1 MRKEDNEL
9 LVRVGPGTA
18 MGQVFRSYWS
28 PIADAKQ
35 LANKDSDPLR
45 VRFCGENY
53 VAFRDSDGT
62 LGLLDELCPHRGASL
77 ALGRVEECGIRCLYH
92 GWKFA
97 ADGQLLD
104 TPNHGDPNFKKG
116 FKATSYPI
124 REAGGLIWGYFG
136 PKESEP
142 AFPDYAFMHHPTDEM
157 YIFRVDLDCNYLQL
171 LEGGLDSSHVGIL
184 HADFAR
190 PGWNTGTFTRS
201 DDPNNPGGIAVDDNA
216 PSLSIE
222 TTQFGFH
229 YAAIRKGEQGGQSI
243 RIVPFIMPCARIIPA
258 PERMATLFEV
268 PIDDE
273 HTSTFLVAYGPHSR
287 NRARNLYMS
296 GLDDPRFWSEN
307 DRHWKAT
314 WANRFGQDRAKMRS
328 KESWSGFRGF
338 EPEDGA
344 MALSMGPIF
353 DRSKEHLVPAD
364 GAVVHLRRILL
375 DAARRVAGGEA
386 LLPLPDV
393 SKVVAVADTEIPQ
406 GERWQDLA
414 PHNIADPQRQIA
426 AE

>member
-1 MRKEDNEL
+1 MRKEENEL
-9 LVRVGPGTA
+9 LVRVGPETA
-18 MGQVFRSYWS
+18 MGQVFRRYWT
-28 PIADAKQ
+28 PIADALQ
-35 LANKDSDPLR
+35 LDKPDSDPLR

-53 VAFRDSDGT
+53 VAFRDTDGK

-77 ALGRVEECGIRCLYH
+77 ALGRVEACGIRCLYH

-97 ADGQLLD
+97 ADGSLLD
-104 TPNHGDPNFKKG
+104 TPNHPDPNFRAH
-116 FKATSYPI
+116 FKATTYPI

-136 PKESEP
+136 PKEKEP
-142 AFPDYAFMHHPTDEM
+142 PFPHFAFMDAPADQR
-157 YIFRVDLDCNYLQL
+157 YLARIDVACNYLQL
-171 LEGGLDSSHVGIL
+171 LEGGMDSSHVGIL

-190 PGWNTGTFTRS
+190 PGWNKGTFARS
-201 DDPNNPGGIAVDDNA
+201 TDTNNPGAIAVDDNA

-222 TTQFGFH
+222 TTDFGFH
-229 YAAIRKGEQGGQSI
+229 YAAIRKGAAGGQSI

-273 HTSTFLVAYGPHSR
+273 NTSTYLVAYGPYSGDR
-287 NRARNLYMS
+287 PRNLYMS
-296 GLDDPRFWSEN
+296 GLDDPRLWSEP
-307 DRHWKAT
+307 DRKWKGS
-314 WANRFGQDRAKMRS
+314 WENRFGQDRSTM

-338 EPEDGA
+338 EPEDAA
-344 MALSMGPIF
+344 MSLSMGPIF

-375 DAARRVAGGEA
+375 DAAKRMQGGDEP
-386 LLPLPDV
+386 LPLPNV
-393 SKVVAVADTEIPQ
+393 RKVVAVADTEI
-406 GERWQDLA
+406 GAKDRWQDLA
-414 PHNIADPQRQIA
+414 PDNNALRRDIA

>member
-1 MRKEDNEL
+1 MRKDENEL
-9 LVRVGPGTA
+9 ICRVGPDTA
-18 MGQVFRSYWS
+18 MGKVFRSYWS
-28 PIADAKQ
+28 PIADARQ
-35 LANKDSDPLR
+35 LAERDSDPLR

-53 VAFRDSDGT
+53 VAFRDSDGK

-92 GWKFA
+92 GWKYGV
-97 ADGQLLD
+97 DGSLLD
-104 TPNHGDPNFKKG
+104 TPNHPDPNFKAH
-116 FKATSYPI
+116 FKAPTYPI

-136 PKESEP
+136 PKEKEP
-142 AFPDYAFMHHPTDEM
+142 PFPDYAFMHHPAEEM
-157 YIFRVDLDCNYLQL
+157 YIFRVDLKCNYLQL

-190 PGWNTGTFTRS
+190 PGWNKGTFTRS
-201 DDPNNPGGIAVDDNA
+201 DDANNPGAIAVDDNA

-222 TTQFGFH
+222 TTEFGFH
-229 YAAIRKGEQGGQSI
+229 YAAIRKGERGGQSI

-273 HTSTFLVAYGPHSR
+273 NTSTYLVAYGPHSAD
-287 NRARNLYMS
+287 RARNLYMS
-296 GLDDPRFWSEN
+296 GLDDPRLYDAHTRE
-307 DRHWKAT
+307 WKGG
-314 WANRFGQDRAKMRS
+314 WHDRFGQDRAAMKT
-328 KESWSGFRGF
+328 KQSWSGFRGF

-375 DAARRVAGGEA
+375 DAARRVEQGGDP
-386 LLPLPDV
+386 LPLPNLE
-393 SKVVAVADTEIPQ
+393 KVVAVADTEI
-406 GERWQDLA
+406 GANDRWQELA
-414 PHNIADPQRQIA
+414 PHNIAARRDIA

>member
-1 MRKEDNEL
+1 MRKEDNDL
-9 LVRVGPGTA
+9 ITLVGPGTP
-18 MGQVFRSYWS
+18 MGKVFRSYWS

-35 LANKDSDPLR
+35 LAGKDSDPLR

-53 VAFRDSDGT
+53 VAFRDSDGK

-92 GWKFA
+92 GWKFG

-104 TPNHGDPNFKKG
+104 TPNHGDPAFRRNFK
-116 FKATSYPI
+116 APSYPI

-136 PKESEP
+136 PKEKEP
-142 AFPDYAFMHHPTDEM
+142 PFPDYAFKHHPPDEM

-190 PGWNTGTFTRS
+190 PGWNKGTFTRS
-201 DDPNNPGGIAVDDNA
+201 DDPNNPGGLAVDDNA

-222 TTQFGFH
+222 TTKFGFH
-229 YAAIRKGEQGGQSI
+229 YAAIRKGETGGQSI

-273 HTSTFLVAYGPHSR
+273 HTSTFLVAYGPYSKD
-287 NRARNLYMS
+287 RARNLYMS
-296 GLDDPRFWSEN
+296 GLDDPRFWSET
-307 DRHWKAT
+307 DRHWKAN
-314 WANRFGQDRAKMRS
+314 WSNSFGQDRAKMRT

-344 MALSMGPIF
+344 MSLSMGPIF

-375 DAARRVAGGEA
+375 DAARRVAAGEA
-386 LLPLPDV
+386 PLPLPDV
-393 SKVVAVADTEIPQ
+393 SKVAAVADTEIPQ
-406 GERWQDLA
+406 GAKWQDLA
-414 PHNIADPQRQIA
+414 PHNIADPHRQIA

>member
-18 MGQVFRSYWS
+18 MGKVFRSYWT

-35 LANKDSDPLR
+35 LRGNDCDPLR
-45 VRFCGENY
+45 VRFCGEDY
-53 VAFRDSDGT
+53 VAFRDTDGK

-97 ADGQLLD
+97 TDGTLLD
-104 TPNHGDPNFKKG
+104 TPNHPDPAFRKHFKG
-116 FKATSYPI
+116 TSYPI

-136 PKESEP
+136 PAEKEP
-142 AFPDYAFMHHPTDEM
+142 PLPDYAFMHYPVEGM
-157 YIFRVDLDCNYLQL
+157 YVFRVDLNCNYLQL

-190 PGWNTGTFTRS
+190 PGWNKGSFTPS
-201 DDPNNPGGIAVDDNA
+201 DDPNNPGGLAVDDNA

-222 TTQFGFH
+222 TTTFGFH
-229 YAAIRKGEQGGQSI
+229 YAAIRKGAKGGQSI
-243 RIVPFIMPCARIIPA
+243 RIVPFIMPSARIIPA

-273 HTSTFLVAYGPHSR
+273 HTSTYLVAYGPHSAD
-287 NRARNLYMS
+287 RAKNLYMS
-296 GLDDPRFWSEN
+296 GLDDPAFYSET
-307 DRHWKAT
+307 DRKWNASRD
-314 WANRFGQDRAKMRS
+314 NRFGQDRAKMKS

-353 DRSKEHLVPAD
+353 DRSNEHLVPAD
-364 GAVVHLRRILL
+364 GAVVHARRILL
-375 DAARRVAGGEA
+375 DAARRVAGGDDP
-386 LLPLPDV
+386 LPLPDL
-393 SKVVAVADTEIPQ
+393 SKVVAIADTEIGQ
-406 GERWQDLA
+406 TERWQDLA
-414 PHNIADPQRQIA
+414 PHHVADRQRAIA